1 MLTIQP
7 GAAGAVA
14 ADTKRAVTAIDAAL
28 LCDTQLMVTIIEA
41 LQESD
46 LPIKRSQDLLQS
58 MTTGINHV
66 MAGRAAMVGTIAKL
80 TAIKGQSNIAPVSYG
95 CPAGL
100 GFMESQTTEI
110 ASVETVPA

>member
-1 MLTIQP
+1 MLKFQP

-41 LQESD
+41 LQNSN

-58 MTTGINHV
+58 VTEGINHV
-66 MAGRAAMVGTIAKL
+66 VAGRAAMVGTITKL
-80 TAIKGQSNIAPVSYG
+80 AALKGRSNMAPVDYG
-95 CPAGL
+95 CPDGLAFLQSETVETAG
-100 GFMESQTTEI
+100 I
-110 ASVETVPA
+110 ETVPA

>member
-1 MLTIQP
+1 MLKIQS

-28 LCDTQLMVTIIEA
+28 LCDTQLMMTIIEA
-41 LQESD
+41 LQQSN

-58 MTTGINHV
+58 VTEGINHV
-66 MAGRAAMVGTIAKL
+66 VAGRAAMVGTITQL
-80 TAIKGQSNIAPVSYG
+80 TALKGRSNMAPVDYG
-95 CPAGL
+95 CPDGL
-100 GFMESQTTEI
+100 AFLQSETVET